1 MATINQLK
9 ENQVLI
15 FQKKCSK
22 SALDKHYFQIHKQ
35 QQQQQ
40 QKKWNY

>member
-1 MATINQLK
+1 MATISQLK

-35 QQQQQ
+35 QK
-40 QKKWNY
+40 KKWNY